1 MLETAETPTAENADF
16 RKYGRI
22 SGNGRETSEQPPPR
36 WMKRQHRKTPAA
48 ATKNNEYLTAIFT
61 AGNAT

>member
-36 WMKRQHRKTPAA
+36 WMKRQHRKNAGSRN
-48 ATKNNEYLTAIFT
+48 KKHRILTAIFT